1 MLAQVPALRREN
13 LRSDVRRLPERWMLN
28 RWWWS
33 DGCGITK
40 IREVDRARAL
50 QRHPRICGPW
60 ATVTLG
66 HVDSLLRCSSGGQKE
81 ASALCRS
88 ASVPA
93 ARRGGQRSIS
103 KILTLLMKW
112 TTIYERMRFA
122 QQDME
127 RTMARHQNDIG
138 VL

>member
-1 MLAQVPALRREN
+1 MESPKLERLTALGRYSATREFV
-13 LRSDVRRLPERWMLN
+13 VR
-28 RWWWS
+28 
-33 DGCGITK
+33 G
-40 IREVDRARAL
+40 
-50 QRHPRICGPW
+50 Q
-60 ATVTLG
+60 TVTLG
-66 HVDSLLRCSSGGQKE
+66 HVDSLLCCSSGGQKE

-88 ASVPA
+88 ASEPA

-103 KILTLLMKW
+103 KILTLLRKW

-127 RTMARHQNDIG
+127 RTTARHQNDIG